1 VGGSSDLSSNAADDE
16 GAHNTTVERVVKPKA
31 AASGP
36 KGRAKPPLASLGGG
50 GLSTQAAAPV
60 GAQGGASRLTGLTKQ
75 PSATRGSISSIV
87 RNALDSDTDEE
98 LDSSLDRSGH
108 DRARLDD
115 SDEFM

>member
-1 VGGSSDLSSNAADDE
+1 MSSNAADDE
-16 GAHNTTVERVVKPKA
+16 GAHSTTQERMVKPKA

-50 GLSTQAAAPV
+50 GLGGTQAAAAGRPV

-87 RNALDSDTDEE
+87 RNALDSDTDDE
-98 LDSSLDRSGH
+98 LGSSLDTSGH
-108 DRARLDD
+108 HRARLDD